1 MRDGEGRL
9 DYFLVH
15 YTEFRVDATFLFVFK
30 ILSMY

>member
-15 YTEFRVDATFLFVFK
+15 YTEFRVDATFLFSKF
-30 ILSMY
+30 S